1 MLPMEA
7 VAIAVEPQRR
17 PPPIRQVYPIT
28 ETVSGFAGTRVVTAV
43 STGAVLEVVVPT
55 GWSPNNA
62 TLGLSF
68 GCLST
73 AGVADG
79 YNAELVASILQADAA
94 PSEASFNNVV
104 DMLDWLNRD

>member
-1 MLPMEA
+1 MPKYRKNLRKMPAELKKAKACM
-7 VAIAVEPQRR
+7 
-17 PPPIRQVYPIT
+17 
-28 ETVSGFAGTRVVTAV
+28 
-43 STGAVLEVVVPT
+43 
-55 GWSPNNA
+55 
-62 TLGLSF
+62 
-68 GCLST
+68 ST